1 MLKSIRKNMKPIMWI
16 TALSFLATIFFAWGM
31 GVTSKARTNITVAK
45 VNGVAIKYEEFRYAL
60 TATERNYRRMY
71 GDQFDRIKKNMDMD
85 NQVLNQLIDQ
95 KLLMQE
101 IKKQR
106 IKISDK
112 EIIDRIKQDPVF
124 KNKKGGFDKAKFE
137 QYVNGIPASQ
147 WQEIENGIKKSLALE
162 HLWKRITDPV
172 IISDKKILDEFMLKN
187 EKVKINYI
195 CFRVDE
201 FKTQVSVN
209 DEDIAEYFSKNK
221 TEFKQP
227 DRVNTEY
234 VLIKPEPFKEKTEV
248 SDDEIRKYY
257 AENKQ
262 EFEVVDKKPKE
273 IKLLEE
279 VRAQIKEK
287 LTKEKA
293 EQLAQ
298 ERAYDLSI
306 DLGEENKWEEILKK
320 ENLLSKQTGY
330 FAEGEEIL
338 EIGYSREF
346 SQSAFSLG
354 KDDIS
359 DPIKTAKGFCILR
372 LVDLKPSYI
381 PEQIEEVKE
390 DVRKRLTALKS
401 KELAEKKA
409 DEFIEKSQSAKN
421 IEKLAKKFGYEVKQT
436 DFFERGVYTKDIG
449 YAPKLIAEAFL
460 LKKGDVKKAS
470 ESQDV
475 FVIELVER
483 KAADK
488 GEFNTQKEQI
498 KQTLL
503 QKKKQSVYEKWFKN
517 LKQEAKIV
525 NNLDEI
531 RRAQ

>member
-1 MLKSIRKNMKPIMWI
+1 MWI

-31 GVTSKARTNITVAK
+31 GVTSKAKTNITVAK
-45 VNGVAIKYEEFRYAL
+45 VNGADIKYEEFRYAL
-60 TATERNYRRMY
+60 ISTERNYRRMY

-124 KNKKGGFDKAKFE
+124 KNKKDGFDKAKFE

-147 WQEIENGIKKSLALE
+147 WQEIENGVKKSLALE
-162 HLWKRITDPV
+162 HLWRKVTDPV
-172 IISDKKILDEFMLKN
+172 IMSDKEILDEFMLKN
-187 EKVKINYI
+187 EKVKIKYI
-195 CFRVDE
+195 SFHVDE
-201 FKTQVSVN
+201 FKTQVSVK
-209 DEDIAEYFSKNK
+209 DEDIIEYFSKNK
-221 TEFKQP
+221 KKFKQP
-227 DRVNTEY
+227 DRVNIEY
-234 VLIKPEPFKEKTEV
+234 VLIKPEPFKEKIEV
-248 SDDEIRKYY
+248 SDDEIKKYY
-257 AENKQ
+257 AENKH
-262 EFEVVDKKPKE
+262 EFEEIDKKSKE
-273 IKLLEE
+273 IKPLEQ
-279 VRAQIKEK
+279 VSAQIKEK
-287 LTKEKA
+287 LIKEKI

-306 DLGEENKWEEILKK
+306 DLNEENKWEEILKK

-330 FAEGEEIL
+330 FAEREEIPD
-338 EIGYSREF
+338 IGYSREF
-346 SQSAFSLG
+346 SQSAFSLS

-381 PEQIEEVKE
+381 PDQIEEVKE
-390 DVRKRLTALKS
+390 EVRKKLIAFKA

-421 IEKLAKKFGYEVKQT
+421 IEKLAKKSGYEVKQT
-436 DFFERGVYTKDIG
+436 EFFERGVYAKDIG
-449 YAPKLIAEAFL
+449 YVPKLITDAFL
-460 LKKGDVKKAS
+460 LEKGNIKKVS
-470 ESQDV
+470 ESQDT
-475 FVIELVER
+475 FVIELAER

-488 GEFNTQKEQI
+488 EEFNTQKEQI

-525 NNLDEI
+525 NNLDKI

>member
-16 TALSFLATIFFAWGM
+16 TAASFIATIFFAWGM
-31 GVTSKARTNITVAK
+31 GVTSKVRTNITVAK
-45 VNGVAIKYEEFRYAL
+45 VNGAAIKNDEFRYAL
-60 TATERNYRRMY
+60 ISLERNYRRMY
-71 GDQFDRIKKNMDMD
+71 GDQFDRIKKNLDLEK
-85 NQVLNQLIDQ
+85 QVLNQLIDQ

-124 KNKKGGFDKAKFE
+124 KDKKGRFDKAKFE

-147 WQEIENGIKKSLALE
+147 WQKIENGIRKSLALE
-162 HLWKRITDPV
+162 HLWRKVTDPV
-172 IISDKKILDEFMLKN
+172 IISDKKILDEFMQKN

-195 CFRVDE
+195 CFHVDE

-209 DEDIAEYFSKNK
+209 DEDITEYFSKNK
-221 TEFKQP
+221 KEFKQP
-227 DRVNTEY
+227 DRVNIEY
-234 VLIKPEPFKEKTEV
+234 VFIK
-248 SDDEIRKYY
+248 DE
-257 AENKQ
+257 
-262 EFEVVDKKPKE
+262 
-273 IKLLEE
+273 
-279 VRAQIKEK
+279 
-287 LTKEKA
+287 
-293 EQLAQ
+293 

-306 DLGEENKWEEILKK
+306 DMGEENKWKEILKK

-330 FAEGEEIL
+330 FAEREEIAG
-338 EIGYSREF
+338 IGYSREF
-346 SQSAFSLG
+346 SQIAFSLS

-359 DPIKTAKGFCILR
+359 DPVKTAKGFCVLR
-372 LVDLKPSYI
+372 LIDLKPSYI
-381 PEQIEEVKE
+381 PDQIEEVKE
-390 DVRKRLTALKS
+390 DVRNRLTALKAE
-401 KELAEKKA
+401 ELAEKKA

-421 IEKLAKKFGYEVKQT
+421 VEKLAKKFGYEIKQT

-460 LKKGDVKKAS
+460 PEKGDIKKVS
-470 ESQDV
+470 EPQGI

-488 GEFNTQKEQI
+488 EEFDTQKEQI

-525 NNLDEI
+525 NNLDKI
-531 RRAQ
+531 RRVQ

>member
-1 MLKSIRKNMKPIMWI
+1 MKPIMWI
-16 TALSFLATIFFAWGM
+16 TAASFIATIFFAWGM

-45 VNGVAIKYEEFRYAL
+45 VNGAAIKYEEFRYAL
-60 TATERNYRRMY
+60 ISTERNYRRMY

-137 QYVNGIPASQ
+137 QYVNSIPASQ

-162 HLWKRITDPV
+162 HLWRKITDPV
-172 IISDKKILDEFMLKN
+172 IISDKEILDEFMVKN
-187 EKVKINYI
+187 EKVKIKYI
-195 CFRVDE
+195 SFNVDE
-201 FKTQVSVN
+201 FKAQISLD
-209 DEDIAEYFSKNK
+209 DEDIVEYFSKNK
-221 TEFKQP
+221 AEFKQP
-227 DRVNTEY
+227 DRVNIEY
-234 VLIKPEPFKEKTEV
+234 VLIKPEPFKEKIEV
-248 SDDEIRKYY
+248 SDDEIKKYY
-257 AENKQ
+257 EENKH
-262 EFEVVDKKPKE
+262 EFEVIDKKPKE
-273 IKLLEE
+273 IKPLEQVISQIRE
-279 VRAQIKEK
+279 KLIKEK
-287 LTKEKA
+287 M
-293 EQLAQ
+293 EQLAE

-306 DLGEENKWEEILKK
+306 DLDEKNKWKEVLKK
-320 ENLLSKQTGY
+320 ENLSSKRTGY
-330 FAEGEEIL
+330 FAEREEIP

-346 SQSAFSLG
+346 SQSAFSLK

-359 DPIKTAKGFCILR
+359 DPVKTAKGFCILR
-372 LVDLKPSYI
+372 LIDLKPSYI
-381 PEQIEEVKE
+381 PDQIKEVKKE
-390 DVRKRLTALKS
+390 VRKKLTALKAE
-401 KELAEKKA
+401 ELAEKKA
-409 DEFIEKSQSAKN
+409 DEFIEKSPRTRESRFGAKN
-421 IEKLAKKFGYEVKQT
+421 IEKLAKKFDYEVKQT

-460 LKKGDVKKAS
+460 LKKNDIKKAS
-470 ESQDV
+470 EQQRI
-475 FVIELVER
+475 FVIELVE
-483 KAADK
+483 KKTADK
-488 GEFNTQKEQI
+488 EEFDKQKEQI

-525 NNLDEI
+525 NNLDKI

>member
-1 MLKSIRKNMKPIMWI
+1 MWI
-16 TALSFLATIFFAWGM
+16 TAASFVATIFFAWGM

-60 TATERNYRRMY
+60 ISTERNYRRMY
-71 GDQFDRIKKNMDMD
+71 GDQFDRIKKNLDMD

-137 QYVNGIPASQ
+137 QYVNSIPASQ
-147 WQEIENGIKKSLALE
+147 WQKIENGTRKSILFE
-162 HLWKRITDPV
+162 HLWRKVTDPV
-172 IISDKKILDEFMLKN
+172 IISDKKILDEFMVKN

-195 CFRVDE
+195 CFNVDE

-209 DEDIAEYFSKNK
+209 DEDITEYFSKNK
-221 TEFKQP
+221 AEFKQP
-227 DRVNTEY
+227 DRVNIEY
-234 VLIKPEPFKEKTEV
+234 VLIK
-248 SDDEIRKYY
+248 DE
-257 AENKQ
+257 
-262 EFEVVDKKPKE
+262 D
-273 IKLLEE
+273 
-279 VRAQIKEK
+279 
-287 LTKEKA
+287 
-293 EQLAQ
+293 
-298 ERAYDLSI
+298 RAYDLSI
-306 DLGEENKWEEILKK
+306 DLSEENKWKEVLKI
-320 ENLLSKQTGY
+320 ENLLSNQTGY
-330 FAEGEEIL
+330 FAEREEIPGL
-338 EIGYSREF
+338 GYSREF
-346 SQSAFSLG
+346 SQIAFSLKKG
-354 KDDIS
+354 DIS

-381 PEQIEEVKE
+381 PDQIEEVKDE
-390 DVRKRLTALKS
+390 VHKRLTVLKA

-409 DEFIEKSQSAKN
+409 EEFIEKSQLAKN
-421 IEKLAKKFGYEVKQT
+421 IKKLAKKLKYEVKQT
-436 DFFERGVYTKDIG
+436 EFFERGVYAKDIG
-449 YAPKLIAEAFL
+449 YVPKLIAEAFL
-460 LKKGDVKKAS
+460 LGKGDIKKVS
-470 ESQDV
+470 ESQGI

-488 GEFNTQKEQI
+488 KEFDAQKEQI
-498 KQTLL
+498 KQTLM
-503 QKKKQSVYEKWFKN
+503 QKKKQSTYEKWFKN

-525 NNLDEI
+525 NNLDKI